1 MTSQRSQSRYLCVG
15 IDLMFSPLQDDYIE
29 GMGAKIYQAVCHDM
43 SFSGLSFDVVQAM
56 AVGERILI
64 IVENQFQPSERLHGE
79 VRWCKTIGNGIFRI
93 GVKILLEQVHDQPN
107 KDQEQ
112 FEDIAAHPVAM
123 PAGAELRCPACLE
136 RSVFEL
142 VDNQHGHWT
151 QGILPLYTCSVCATT
166 RTIPNILE
174 FNRRYYLNEL
184 KSHRLVFD
192 DAIPLDAASHPG
204 KLNKILYVEDDPDI
218 QTVAKM
224 AMEMIGGFT
233 LEVCDD
239 GYQALEKAS
248 VFQPDLFLLDMM
260 IPGMTGIQTLEKLRE
275 QPGMENVPAIFMT
288 AKIQNH
294 EVQDYKRQG
303 VLGVIP
309 KPFDPMAL
317 ANDINSIW
325 QTQSKHNQPEI
336 GSNGDD

>member
-1 MTSQRSQSRYLCVG
+1 MTSQRIQPRYPCVG

-79 VRWCKTIGNGIFRI
+79 VRWCKAIGEDIFRI
-93 GVKILLEQVHDQPN
+93 GVKILLEQTLDQATRR
-107 KDQEQ
+107 EQ
-112 FEDIAAHPVAM
+112 LEDIAAHHLAM
-123 PAGAELRCPACLE
+123 PTGAELRCPACLE

-151 QGILPLYTCSVCATT
+151 QGILPLYNCSVCATT
-166 RTIPNILE
+166 RTIPHILE

-192 DAIPLDAASHPG
+192 DAVHPETPSRPG
-204 KLNKILYVEDDPDI
+204 KLSKILYVEDDVDI
-218 QTVAKM
+218 QTIAKM

-239 GYQALEKAS
+239 GYQALKKAQH
-248 VFQPDLFLLDMM
+248 FRPDLFLLDMM

-275 QPGMENVPAIFMT
+275 QPGLENVPAIFMT

-294 EVQDYKRQG
+294 EIQDYKRQG

-325 QTQSKHNQPEI
+325 QTLPQQNPL
-336 GSNGDD
+336 

>member
-1 MTSQRSQSRYLCVG
+1 MTSQRSQSRYPCVG

-29 GMGAKIYQAVCHDM
+29 GMGAKIYQAICHDM
-43 SFSGLSFDVVQAM
+43 SFSGLSFDVVQSM
-56 AVGERILI
+56 AIGERILI
-64 IVENQFQPSERLHGE
+64 IVENQFQPSERLHAE
-79 VRWCKTIGNGIFRI
+79 VRWCKAIADSVFRI
-93 GVKILLEQVHDQPN
+93 GVKILLEQSPDQANRYPA
-107 KDQEQ
+107 QLQ
-112 FEDIAAHPVAM
+112 DIAAHHLAM
-123 PAGAELRCPACLE
+123 PSGAELRCPSCLE
-136 RSVFEL
+136 RAVFEL
-142 VDNQHGHWT
+142 VDNQRGHWT
-151 QGILPLYTCSVCATT
+151 QGILPLYNCSVCATT

-192 DAIPLDAASHPG
+192 GGSNEPSSRPC
-204 KLNKILYVEDDPDI
+204 KLSKILYVEDDPDI

-239 GYQALEKAS
+239 GYQALEKARD
-248 VFQPDLFLLDMM
+248 FQPDLFLLDMM
-260 IPGMTGIQTLEKLRE
+260 IPGMTGIQTLERLRE
-275 QPGMENVPAIFMT
+275 QPGLENVPAIFMT
-288 AKIQNH
+288 AKVQNH

-309 KPFDPMAL
+309 KPFDPMGL

-325 QTQSKHNQPEI
+325 QTQSKPV
-336 GSNGDD
+336 